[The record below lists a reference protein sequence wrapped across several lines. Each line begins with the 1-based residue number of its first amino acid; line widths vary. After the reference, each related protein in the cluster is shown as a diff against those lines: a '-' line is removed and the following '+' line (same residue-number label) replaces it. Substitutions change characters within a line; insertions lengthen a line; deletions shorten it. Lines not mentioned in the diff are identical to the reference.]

1 MIDPPHAEYSRLV
14 ELQDM
19 VDSFISKDMQRA
31 LLVTMLA
38 EKMNLVRETDSSH
51 IAYAR
56 AFYSDPHI
64 AYCDTFY
71 MVSALIV
78 RMQVLRAFSR
88 LGPRVFGAILGFTIH
103 TQTGDNVIPA
113 VMFSPDK
120 LTIP

>member
-56 AFYSDPHI
+56 AFYSDALI

-71 MVSALIV
+71 TVPALANC
-78 RMQVLRAFSR
+78 LHAGTPS
-88 LGPRVFGAILGFTIH
+88 VFKA
-103 TQTGDNVIPA
+103 
-113 VMFSPDK
+113 
-120 LTIP
+120 